1 MSDIFS
7 ENNQRENLKEIFDP
21 QKINQK
27 SEFLFFKNEILKEIK
42 QFKTNFSKQNKEIKD
57 DFKDKMKLYESTINK
72 MKTDFQQIPSVIA
85 SNNFIKEKIEEMEKF
100 KKEVTDL
107 SSSNKIKLDFLE
119 RETQDNIFRINNII
133 NTSILYP
140 RVIGN
145 NSKFKNFHEFIDYT
159 LSQLS
164 ATNSF
169 HTKIELDLK
178 SFKAKIDKTIQSLKV
193 QIEMAANTSSQL
205 VKNGLQETEN
215 RIREFVNE
223 RVLNIQIKNKEL
235 ESRIEKAMIDL
246 NNGINNI
253 KDKTNELNS
262 QLREEIEKFNAEAKI
277 LYKNIEEC
285 KFDNKE
291 VRTTMNSLEILM
303 EKKTDSEFMIENNKN
318 EIVNIVK
325 NLIGNE
331 KILPNEKKQTIS
343 ISKNIND
350 ESIDVDN
357 RIQNKNSIK
366 MIKEKK
372 PSSSY
377 IKRNKNYLIESRN
390 KNEDSFTKEKEKQK
404 YKDKSNNNLP
414 KFDVLIEKKN
424 FLNANYNAKKKGVNT
439 NNNIYSNHNNQ
450 NSMVNSNSINNTF
463 NKEKIS
469 NFNIYAEEN
478 NKNPINH
485 YHKGKNYL
493 QNYEDDNKN
502 INNILNNQNANLTT
516 IKYLGKKKQ
525 ELKNPLKTL
534 LKLKL
539 DLKDIDAKIRNDSG
553 EKTSSNEYW
562 NRANNINEKTI
573 ENNFPIS
580 SRIDFKKK
588 KFKEKYG
595 FNSKN
600 EIRNKINYES
610 IGVKDNVKLKATT
623 LKSLYSKDDNDK
635 KYNKNNLIDNDSNQI
650 SRNENKFSLT
660 EFSNTFNKSNKII
673 NKLKTSKSFKNKYL
687 NQM

>member
-1 MSDIFS
+1 MSEIFS
-7 ENNQRENLKEIFDP
+7 ESYKRQSMKELFDP
-21 QKINQK
+21 EKISQK
-27 SEFLFFKNEILKEIK
+27 SDFLFFKNEILKEIN
-42 QFKTNFSKQNKEIKD
+42 QFKNNILNQNKELKD
-57 DFKDKMKLYESTINK
+57 DFKDKLKLYESEINK
-72 MKTDFQQIPSVIA
+72 MKTDFQQISTVIA
-85 SNNFIKEKIEEMEKF
+85 SNNFVIEKIEEIEKF

-119 RETQDNIFRINNII
+119 RETQDNFFRINNII
-133 NTSILYP
+133 NSSVLYP
-140 RVIGN
+140 RVIGS

-169 HTKIELDLK
+169 QTKIELDLK
-178 SFKAKIDKTIQSLKV
+178 SFKAKIDKIIQSLKV
-193 QIEMAANTSSQL
+193 QIEMAVNTSNQL
-205 VKNGLQETEN
+205 VQNGLQETEN

-235 ESRIEKAMIDL
+235 ESKIEKAMTDL
-246 NNGINNI
+246 NKGIDIIN
-253 KDKTNELNS
+253 DKTNELNIH
-262 QLREEIEKFNAEAKI
+262 LKEEIEKFNAEAKA

-291 VRTTMNSLEILM
+291 VRTTMNNLEILM
-303 EKKTDSEFMIENNKN
+303 EKKTDSGFLIENNRN

-325 NLIGNE
+325 NLVGNE
-331 KILPNEKKQTIS
+331 KTLYDEGKQTIS
-343 ISKNIND
+343 TNKNMNN

-390 KNEDSFTKEKEKQK
+390 KNETSFLKEKEK

-414 KFDVLIEKKN
+414 KFDILIEKRN
-424 FLNANYNAKKKGVNT
+424 LLNSNYNANKKGTST

-450 NSMVNSNSINNTF
+450 NSMINSSNN
-463 NKEKIS
+463 NNIYKKEKIT
-469 NFNIYAEEN
+469 NFNTYVEVN
-478 NKNPINH
+478 NSNPINH
-485 YHKGKNYL
+485 HHKGKNDL
-493 QNYEDDNKN
+493 QKYEDYNKN
-502 INNILNNQNANLTT
+502 INNTLNNQNANIIT
-516 IKYLGKKKQ
+516 IKSLGKKKQ

-553 EKTSSNEYW
+553 EKSSSNDHL
-562 NRANNINEKTI
+562 NRANKINEKTI

-580 SRIDFKKK
+580 SRINFQKKQ
-588 KFKEKYG
+588 FKEKYG
-595 FNSKN
+595 FNNKN

-623 LKSLYSKDDNDK
+623 LKTLYSKDDDDK
-635 KYNKNNLIDNDSNQI
+635 KDNKNNLIDNDLNQI

-660 EFSNTFNKSNKII
+660 EFSNTFYKSNKII
-673 NKLKTSKSFKNKYL
+673 NKLQTSKSFKNKYP
-687 NQM
+687 NQI

>member
-7 ENNQRENLKEIFDP
+7 ENNQRENMKEIFDP
-21 QKINQK
+21 HKINQK
-27 SEFLFFKNEILKEIK
+27 SEFLFFKNEILKEIN

-72 MKTDFQQIPSVIA
+72 MKTDFQQISSVIA

-107 SSSNKIKLDFLE
+107 SSSNKIKLNFLE

-133 NTSILYP
+133 NTSVLYP

-169 HTKIELDLK
+169 QTKIELDLK

-193 QIEMAANTSSQL
+193 QIEMAVNTSSQL

-253 KDKTNELNS
+253 NDKTNELNS

-291 VRTTMNSLEILM
+291 VRTTMNNLEILM
-303 EKKTDSEFMIENNKN
+303 EKKTDCEFMIENNKN

-325 NLIGNE
+325 DLIENE

-343 ISKNIND
+343 ISKNINE

-390 KNEDSFTKEKEKQK
+390 KNEASFTKEKEK
-404 YKDKSNNNLP
+404 YTDKSNNNLP

-424 FLNANYNAKKKGVNT
+424 FLNANYNANKKGVYT
-439 NNNIYSNHNNQ
+439 NNIYSNHNKQ
-450 NSMVNSNSINNTF
+450 NSMVNSSSINNTYD
-463 NKEKIS
+463 KEKIS
-469 NFNIYAEEN
+469 NFNTYAEEN

-553 EKTSSNEYW
+553 EKTSSNEHW
-562 NRANNINEKTI
+562 NRANKINEKTI

-580 SRIDFKKK
+580 SRIDFRKK

-600 EIRNKINYES
+600 EIRSKINYES

-635 KYNKNNLIDNDSNQI
+635 KDNKNNLIDNDSNQI

>member
-1 MSDIFS
+1 MSEIFS
-7 ENNQRENLKEIFDP
+7 ESYKRQSMKELFDP
-21 QKINQK
+21 EKISQK
-27 SEFLFFKNEILKEIK
+27 SDFLFFKNEILKEIN
-42 QFKTNFSKQNKEIKD
+42 QFKNNFLKQNKELKD
-57 DFKDKMKLYESTINK
+57 DFKDKLKLYESEINK
-72 MKTDFQQIPSVIA
+72 MKTDFQQISTVIA
-85 SNNFIKEKIEEMEKF
+85 SNNFVIEKIEEIEKF

-119 RETQDNIFRINNII
+119 RETQDNFFRINNII
-133 NTSILYP
+133 NSSVLYP
-140 RVIGN
+140 RVIGS

-169 HTKIELDLK
+169 QTKIELDLK
-178 SFKAKIDKTIQSLKV
+178 SFKAKIDKIIQSLKV
-193 QIEMAANTSSQL
+193 QIEMAVNTSNQL
-205 VKNGLQETEN
+205 VQNGLQETEN

-235 ESRIEKAMIDL
+235 ESKIEKAMTDL
-246 NNGINNI
+246 NKGIDIIN
-253 KDKTNELNS
+253 DKTNELNIH
-262 QLREEIEKFNAEAKI
+262 LKEEIEKFNAEAKA

-291 VRTTMNSLEILM
+291 VRTTMNNLEILM
-303 EKKTDSEFMIENNKN
+303 EKKTDSGFLIENNRN

-325 NLIGNE
+325 NLVGNE
-331 KILPNEKKQTIS
+331 KTLYDEGKQTIS
-343 ISKNIND
+343 TNKNMNN

-390 KNEDSFTKEKEKQK
+390 KNETSFLKEKEK

-414 KFDVLIEKKN
+414 KFDILIEKRN
-424 FLNANYNAKKKGVNT
+424 LLNSNYNANKKGTST

-450 NSMVNSNSINNTF
+450 NSMINSSNN
-463 NKEKIS
+463 NNIYKKEKIT
-469 NFNIYAEEN
+469 NFNTYVEVN
-478 NKNPINH
+478 NSNPINH
-485 YHKGKNYL
+485 HHKGKNDL
-493 QNYEDDNKN
+493 QKYEDYNKN
-502 INNILNNQNANLTT
+502 INNTLNNQNANIIT
-516 IKYLGKKKQ
+516 IKSLGKKKQ

-553 EKTSSNEYW
+553 EKSSSNDHL
-562 NRANNINEKTI
+562 NRANKINEKTI

-580 SRIDFKKK
+580 SRINFQKKQ
-588 KFKEKYG
+588 FKEKYG
-595 FNSKN
+595 FNNKN

-623 LKSLYSKDDNDK
+623 LKTLYSKDDDDK
-635 KYNKNNLIDNDSNQI
+635 KDNKNNLIDNDLNQI

-660 EFSNTFNKSNKII
+660 EFSNTFYKSNKII
-673 NKLKTSKSFKNKYL
+673 NKLQTSKSFKNKYP
-687 NQM
+687 NQI

>member
-1 MSDIFS
+1 MSEIFS
-7 ENNQRENLKEIFDP
+7 ESYKRQSKKELFDP
-21 QKINQK
+21 EKISQK
-27 SEFLFFKNEILKEIK
+27 SDFLFFKNEILKEIN
-42 QFKTNFSKQNKEIKD
+42 QFKNNFLKQNKELKD
-57 DFKDKMKLYESTINK
+57 DFKDKLKLYESEINK
-72 MKTDFQQIPSVIA
+72 MKTDFQQISTVIA
-85 SNNFIKEKIEEMEKF
+85 SNNFVIEKIEEIEKF
-100 KKEVTDL
+100 KKEVTNL

-119 RETQDNIFRINNII
+119 RETQDNFFRINNII
-133 NTSILYP
+133 NSSVLYP
-140 RVIGN
+140 RVIGS

-169 HTKIELDLK
+169 QTKIELDLK
-178 SFKAKIDKTIQSLKV
+178 SFKAKIDKIIQSLKV
-193 QIEMAANTSSQL
+193 QIEMAVNTSNQL
-205 VKNGLQETEN
+205 VQNGLQETEN

-235 ESRIEKAMIDL
+235 ESKIEKAMTDL
-246 NNGINNI
+246 NKGIDIIN
-253 KDKTNELNS
+253 DKTNELNIH
-262 QLREEIEKFNAEAKI
+262 LKEEIEKFNAEAKA

-291 VRTTMNSLEILM
+291 VRTTMNNLEILM
-303 EKKTDSEFMIENNKN
+303 EKKTDSGFLIENNRN

-325 NLIGNE
+325 NLVGNE
-331 KILPNEKKQTIS
+331 KTLYDEGKQTIS
-343 ISKNIND
+343 TNKNMNN

-390 KNEDSFTKEKEKQK
+390 KNETSFLKEKEK

-414 KFDVLIEKKN
+414 KFDILIEKRN
-424 FLNANYNAKKKGVNT
+424 LLNSNYNANKKGTST

-450 NSMVNSNSINNTF
+450 NSMINSSNN
-463 NKEKIS
+463 NNIYKKEKIT
-469 NFNIYAEEN
+469 NFNTYVEVN
-478 NKNPINH
+478 NSNPINH
-485 YHKGKNYL
+485 HHKGKNDL
-493 QNYEDDNKN
+493 QKYEDYNKN
-502 INNILNNQNANLTT
+502 INNTLNNQNANIIT
-516 IKYLGKKKQ
+516 IKSLGKKKQ

-553 EKTSSNEYW
+553 EKSSSNDHL
-562 NRANNINEKTI
+562 NRANKINEKTI

-580 SRIDFKKK
+580 SRINFQKKQ
-588 KFKEKYG
+588 FKEKYG
-595 FNSKN
+595 FNNKN

-623 LKSLYSKDDNDK
+623 LKTLYSKDDDDK
-635 KYNKNNLIDNDSNQI
+635 KDNKNNLIDNDLNQI

-660 EFSNTFNKSNKII
+660 EFSNTFYKSNKII
-673 NKLKTSKSFKNKYL
+673 NKLQTSKSFKNKYP
-687 NQM
+687 NQI

>member
-1 MSDIFS
+1 MSEIFS
-7 ENNQRENLKEIFDP
+7 ESYKRQSMKELFDP
-21 QKINQK
+21 EKISQK
-27 SEFLFFKNEILKEIK
+27 SDFLFFKNEILKEIN
-42 QFKTNFSKQNKEIKD
+42 QFKNNFLKQNKELKD
-57 DFKDKMKLYESTINK
+57 DFKDKLKLYESEINK
-72 MKTDFQQIPSVIA
+72 MKTDFQQISTVIA
-85 SNNFIKEKIEEMEKF
+85 SNNFVIEKIEEIEKF

-107 SSSNKIKLDFLE
+107 SSSSKIKLDFLE
-119 RETQDNIFRINNII
+119 RETQDNFFRINNII
-133 NTSILYP
+133 NSSVLYP
-140 RVIGN
+140 RVIGS

-169 HTKIELDLK
+169 QTKIELDLK
-178 SFKAKIDKTIQSLKV
+178 SFKAKIDKIIQSLKV
-193 QIEMAANTSSQL
+193 QIEMAVNTSNQL
-205 VKNGLQETEN
+205 VQNGLQETEN

-235 ESRIEKAMIDL
+235 ESKIEKAMTDL
-246 NNGINNI
+246 NKGIDIIN
-253 KDKTNELNS
+253 DKTNELNIH
-262 QLREEIEKFNAEAKI
+262 LKEEIEKFNAEAKA

-291 VRTTMNSLEILM
+291 VRTTMNNLEILM
-303 EKKTDSEFMIENNKN
+303 EKKTDSGFLIENNRN

-325 NLIGNE
+325 NLVGNE
-331 KILPNEKKQTIS
+331 KTLYDEGKQTIS
-343 ISKNIND
+343 TNKNMNN

-390 KNEDSFTKEKEKQK
+390 KNETSFLKEKEK

-414 KFDVLIEKKN
+414 KFDILIEKRN
-424 FLNANYNAKKKGVNT
+424 LLNSNYNANKKGTST

-450 NSMVNSNSINNTF
+450 NSMINSSNN
-463 NKEKIS
+463 NNIYKKEKIT
-469 NFNIYAEEN
+469 NFNTYVEVN
-478 NKNPINH
+478 NSNPINH
-485 YHKGKNYL
+485 HHKGKNDL
-493 QNYEDDNKN
+493 QKYEDYNKN
-502 INNILNNQNANLTT
+502 INNTLNNQNANIIT
-516 IKYLGKKKQ
+516 IKSLGKKKQ

-553 EKTSSNEYW
+553 EKSSSNDHL
-562 NRANNINEKTI
+562 NRANKINEKTI

-580 SRIDFKKK
+580 SRINFQKKQ
-588 KFKEKYG
+588 FKEKYG
-595 FNSKN
+595 FNNKN

-623 LKSLYSKDDNDK
+623 LKTLYSKDDDDK
-635 KYNKNNLIDNDSNQI
+635 KDNKNNLIDNDLNQI

-660 EFSNTFNKSNKII
+660 EFSNTFYKSNKII
-673 NKLKTSKSFKNKYL
+673 NKLQTSKSFKNKYP
-687 NQM
+687 NQI